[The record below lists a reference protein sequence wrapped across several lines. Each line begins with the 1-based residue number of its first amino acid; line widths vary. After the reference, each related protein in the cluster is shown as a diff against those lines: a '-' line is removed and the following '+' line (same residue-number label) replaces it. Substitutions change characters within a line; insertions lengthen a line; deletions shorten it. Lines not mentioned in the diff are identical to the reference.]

1 MLTIDNRTH
10 KTTKN
15 FYVSLEINIKY
26 TMKKKGPTK
35 KPKSKEVEPM
45 LNKKTNLGKFIDTA
59 GTILGGPA
67 MWAMKGVKHIKKLRK
82 ESGMDPKKRG
92 GHLSQYD

>member
-1 MLTIDNRTH
+1 
-10 KTTKN
+10 
-15 FYVSLEINIKY
+15 
-26 TMKKKGPTK
+26 MKKKGPTK

-67 MWAMKGVKHIKKLRK
+67 MWAMKGVKHIKKLR
-82 ESGMDPKKRG
+82 
-92 GHLSQYD
+92 